1 MKIVKLLDYFNGEC
15 DNLLCKYN
23 HYGVCLN
30 DDENFLADRL
40 DEAVDNKDNIESIYF
55 DCNYFS
61 VEDGYCEEC
70 GRELKKVVNTYEAW
84 GRLVQEERWECP
96 YCD

>member
-1 MKIVKLLDYFNGEC
+1 MKIVKLLDYFEDSCPYGF
-15 DNLLCKYN
+15 CKFN
-23 HYGVCLN
+23 QYGTCLVDN
-30 DDENFLADRL
+30 DDFLANRA
-40 DEAVDNKDNIESIYF
+40 DEIIENKDNLENTYF

-84 GRLVQEERWECP
+84 GRPVQEERWECP